1 MEKKT
6 LIICFLAV
14 VLIILA
20 SLNSVI
26 GTNAIKSNNENSS
39 FTSPLFSIRSQRSL
53 NTEEFKKL
61 NTNYIGKGKISNI
74 FFLKKSSLNEWIDK
88 ALKIVD
94 AKPQTLK
101 LILDRIITIPEIIN
115 LLKQYGISKNDFKSQ
130 MYQVINDPV
139 LLQEKLDEAILT
151 SPFEDDP
158 LPLGLSTSSVI
169 GCFIIALVLA
179 PIFAMIGLLIATITI
194 VTCLNIGG
202 CFETLVQ
209 GLLDNFLQGLT
220 SP

>member
-139 LLQEKLDEAILT
+139 LLKEKLDEAILT